1 MKSEF
6 LKKYNEV
13 FNEDGTVKLCGREK
27 CKNLIIAC
35 EVLSKN
41 VTEGHFG
48 NAVTGMM
55 NIKNIQKF
63 RNDIK

>member
-13 FNEDGTVKLCGREK
+13 FNEDGSVKLCGREK
-27 CKNLIIAC
+27 CKDLIIAC
-35 EVLSKN
+35 QVLSQTTSN
-41 VTEGHFG
+41 GYFG

-55 NIKNIQKF
+55 NVKNIQKF
-63 RNDIK
+63 KKDI